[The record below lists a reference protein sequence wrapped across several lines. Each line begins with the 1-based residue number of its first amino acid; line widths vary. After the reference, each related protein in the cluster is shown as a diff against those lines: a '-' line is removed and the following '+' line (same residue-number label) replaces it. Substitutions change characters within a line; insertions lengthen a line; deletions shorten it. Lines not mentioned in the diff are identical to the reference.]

1 MREHCSGSEDE
12 LVLDL
17 CGLDPPEPLARI
29 LAALEANPARTLRV
43 RMNREPWPLYA
54 MLGAAGWRHETRA
67 LEAGGYEIV
76 IRRR

>member
-1 MREHCSGSEDE
+1 MDEQRTGAEDE

-29 LAALEANPARTLRV
+29 LAALEANTAQTLRV

-54 MLGAAGWRHETRA
+54 MLRAAGWRHETRA